1 MENEIYVYVRKYGRV
16 YYDKDY
22 MRTCY
27 KIPLSEALKQGYR
40 PSKENERIKVEPY
53 NIQYHAKRRD

>member
-27 KIPLSEALKQGYR
+27 KIPLSEALKKGYR
-40 PSKENERIKVEPY
+40 PAKDNEKIKVEPY
-53 NIQYHAKRRD
+53 KSKSNA